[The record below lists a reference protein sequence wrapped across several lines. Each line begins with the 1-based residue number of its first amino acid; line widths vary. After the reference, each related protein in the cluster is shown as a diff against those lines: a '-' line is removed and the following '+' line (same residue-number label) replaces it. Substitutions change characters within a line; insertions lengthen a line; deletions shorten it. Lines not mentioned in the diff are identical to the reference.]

1 MLNGSWS
8 TMCTV
13 FGLLL
18 VLINLSARF
27 LPVTSPFMQPD
38 LAFDKEHIWHPY
50 SSMTEPANVW
60 PVVSA
65 EGVRLKL
72 EDGRELIDG
81 MSSWW
86 CAVHGYNH
94 PVLNQAVRDQ
104 VEQMSHVMFGGLTHG
119 PAIELGKRLVRMTP
133 AGLDKVFIAD
143 SGSVSVEVAI
153 KMAIQYQHAKGET
166 GRTKLLALELSLIHI

>member
-8 TMCTV
+8 TMCAF

-18 VLINLSARF
+18 VLIKLSARF

-65 EGVRLKL
+65 E
-72 EDGRELIDG
+72 
-81 MSSWW
+81 
-86 CAVHGYNH
+86 
-94 PVLNQAVRDQ
+94 
-104 VEQMSHVMFGGLTHG
+104 
-119 PAIELGKRLVRMTP
+119 
-133 AGLDKVFIAD
+133 
-143 SGSVSVEVAI
+143 
-153 KMAIQYQHAKGET
+153 
-166 GRTKLLALELSLIHI
+166 